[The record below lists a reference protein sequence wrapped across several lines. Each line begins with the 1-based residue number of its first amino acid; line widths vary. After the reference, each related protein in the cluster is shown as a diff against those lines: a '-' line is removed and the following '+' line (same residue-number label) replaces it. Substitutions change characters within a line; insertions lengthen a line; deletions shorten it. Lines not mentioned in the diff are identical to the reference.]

1 MERAIVELHL
11 KSDSVR
17 KVWQFHPEMTDDYI
31 RSVVEDEL
39 VQLFP
44 DISRRVF
51 KLNLWYED
59 DIAGDVSDK

>member
-1 MERAIVELHL
+1 MERAVVELHL

-17 KVWQFHPEMTDDYI
+17 KVWRFQPELINDYT
-31 RSVVEDEL
+31 RSIVEDEL

-44 DISRRVF
+44 DISRRGL

-59 DIAGDVSDK
+59 DIAGDVSHT

>member
-1 MERAIVELHL
+1 
-11 KSDSVR
+11 
-17 KVWQFHPEMTDDYI
+17 MTDDYT

-44 DISRRVF
+44 DISRRGL